1 MNDFTKEELQIIHLD
16 MTIYAEK
23 TKLLKESPS
32 HKALRD
38 KVEAMIDNYCDHDF
52 RIVSYYDHFYC
63 IKCKIYYRAN
73 GII

>member
-1 MNDFTKEELQIIHLD
+1 MNDFTKDELQIIHLD

-38 KVEAMIDNYCDHDF
+38 KLQSMIENYCKHRFVFRCHDS
-52 RIVSYYDHFYC
+52 IVYC
-63 IKCKIYYRAN
+63 PACGKELPI
-73 GII
+73 